1 MVAMGG
7 GGVLVLD
14 AAVGSASYKGE
25 RTRSS
30 KAIDGG
36 AELEAVVASDA
47 SPLIVAQNWKQSCS
61 LSWCRPLNR
70 RDEGDEE
77 ATIDDTRPWVEG

>member
-1 MVAMGG
+1 MVAVGG

-14 AAVGSASYKGE
+14 AVAGSTSYKGE

-36 AELEAVVASDA
+36 AELEATVASDA
-47 SPLIVAQNWKQSCS
+47 SPLMVARNWKRSRS
-61 LSWCRPLNR
+61 LSQCRPLSR
-70 RDEGDEE
+70 CGARDEE
-77 ATIDDTRPWVEG
+77 ATIDDMRP